1 MSILTEYLNPEQKEQ
16 VNKEVDD
23 ILTALKADGR
33 GARVFCVTCGAI
45 NKTLYKHGNIYLCK
59 ECKRKVE
66 ERAKEKES
74 K

>member
-1 MSILTEYLNPEQKEQ
+1 MSILTEYLTDEQKEQ
-16 VNKEVDD
+16 VEQEADD
-23 ILTALKADGR
+23 ILLALKANGR
-33 GARVFCVTCGAI
+33 GTRIFCVTCGAI
-45 NKTLYKHGNIYLCK
+45 NKTLYKYGNIYLCK